1 MTGVTRVARY
11 SAAEIAAALG
21 QPAPT
26 PEQTRVI
33 ESAAM
38 SSLVVA
44 GAGSGKTETMAGRVV
59 WLVANEVVRPEQ
71 VLGLT
76 FTRKAAAELAAR
88 VRRRF
93 SQLAQRGLVEH
104 QVVASGEPTV
114 STYDAYAGRI
124 VAEHALR
131 LGREPGQ
138 RLVAQTVA
146 WQYARRV
153 VDSYDGPMEF
163 VQV

>member
-1 MTGVTRVARY
+1 MSARF
-11 SAAEIAAALG
+11 SAAAIADALG
-21 QPAPT
+21 QPPPT
-26 PEQTRVI
+26 REQAAVI
-33 ESAAM
+33 ESTSA
-38 SSLVVA
+38 SCLVVA

-59 WLVANEVVRPEQ
+59 WLVANELVRPEQ

-88 VRRRF
+88 VRRRLT
-93 SQLAQRGLVEH
+93 QLAHHGLIDIEIA
-104 QVVASGEPTV
+104 ASGEPTV

-138 RLVAQTVA
+138 RLIAQTVA
-146 WQYARRV
+146 WQFARRV
-153 VDSYDGPMEF
+153 VDSYDG
-163 VQV
+163 